1 MAFNNYYKEELIAL
15 RTEGAEFSRKNP
27 GLSTYLSKEGQ
38 DPDVERLLEGFSF
51 LTGRLK
57 QQLNQELPEVAHSLV
72 QLLWPHYVRPVPSY
86 SIIQFESVTDSNDNI
101 IVNKGFEVQ
110 NFVQGD
116 TSPCRF
122 QTSYDTTIMPID
134 IYNVE
139 YYKSSINSILELDF
153 KMTSKGT
160 LDELNFDKLKIHLSG
175 SKFVAMDLYLFLTKY
190 ILDLEIIIKNDSNEV
205 LDSIKIDK
213 NSITTLGFN
222 SDETILPKAKNVFD
236 GYILLQEFF
245 CFKEKFLFVNIDNIN
260 KIQNISTDILRK
272 SNTFT
277 LRIKLK
283 KSLFHNAIP
292 TKENF
297 SLYCTPIL
305 NLYETDSIPIRKKQE
320 KEEFLVLAN
329 NETKNHTEVFSI
341 LSVRGWVSGGSTYQ
355 DILPFESFDHNDS
368 SQEYYSPRVKLSTDG
383 QRTNTYLRFSQSYS
397 NNNELLTGDSIMS
410 VRLLATNK
418 NTPSKLLLGDIC
430 ISNATNIA
438 FRNIT
443 IPSVSYPPPIAGDF
457 LWRVISNMSLNY
469 LSLNDL
475 KTLKTI
481 ISTYDFFGAYDAKQ
495 KEKTTV
501 MLEGI
506 ISIESTK
513 EEYIHKGMPIR
524 GMHIHLVLDPLKFAC
539 VGEAYLFCS
548 VINEFFSL
556 YGNINSFHRLTVD
569 IINED
574 IFSWDYRMGTEVL
587 S

>member
-1 MAFNNYYKEELIAL
+1 MAFNDYYKEELIAL

-51 LTGRLK
+51 LTGRLN

-72 QLLWPHYVRPVPSY
+72 QLLWPHYVRPIPSY
-86 SIIQFESVTDSNDNI
+86 SIIQFDSICDSNDNSTI
-101 IVNKGFEVQ
+101 KKGFEVL
-110 NFVQGD
+110 NKVQGD
-116 TSPCRF
+116 ISPCRF
-122 QTSYDTTIMPID
+122 HTSYDTTIMPID
-134 IYNVE
+134 IYNIE
-139 YYKSSINSILELDF
+139 YYKSSLNSILELDF

-160 LDELNFDKLKIHLSG
+160 LSELTFDNLKVHLSG

-190 ILDLEIIIKNDSNEV
+190 ILNIELLIKDSSNNV
-205 LDSIKIDK
+205 LSSIDIPKDSI
-213 NSITTLGFN
+213 TPVGFDN
-222 SDETILPKAKNVFD
+222 NETILPKAKNVFD

-245 CFKEKFLFVNIDNIN
+245 CFKEKFLFVNIANLSSIN
-260 KIQNISTDILRK
+260 NISSDILDN
-272 SNTFT
+272 SDSFT
-277 LRIKLK
+277 IRIKFK
-283 KSLFHNAIP
+283 KSLYHNTIP

-305 NLYETDSIPIRKKQE
+305 NLFETDSVPIRKKQE
-320 KEEFLVLAN
+320 QEEFLVLASSEN
-329 NETKNHTEVFSI
+329 HNHTEVFSI
-341 LSVRGWVSGGSTYQ
+341 LSVRGWLSGSNTYQ
-355 DILPFESFDHNDS
+355 DILPFESFEHNDA
-368 SQEYYSPRVKLSTDG
+368 SQEYYSPRVKLSTDE
-383 QRTNTYLRFSQSYS
+383 QKTNTYLRFSQSYTYD
-397 NNNELLTGDSIMS
+397 NELLSGDSIIS
-410 VRLLATNK
+410 VNLLATNK

-430 ISNATNIA
+430 ISNATNLL

-443 IPSVSYPPPIAGDF
+443 IPSVSYPPPISGDF

-481 ISTYDFFGAYDAKQ
+481 LATYDFFGAFDSKQ

-501 MLEGI
+501 MLEGLL
-506 ISIESTK
+506 SIESTK
-513 EEYIHKGMPIR
+513 EDYIYHGMPIK
-524 GMHIHLVLDPLKFAC
+524 GMHIHLRIDPLKFAC
-539 VGEAYLFCS
+539 IGEAYLFCS
-548 VINEFFSL
+548 IINEFFSL